1 MGTVTFLFT
10 DLVGSSRLWEEH
22 PEAMKGALARHD
34 VILRDAVE
42 GHGGQVVK
50 TTGDGLHAAFA
61 VAPDAAAAALDAQR
75 RLTGE
80 EWVLPELLKVRM
92 GLHTGVAEVRDGD
105 YYGTAVNRA
114 ARVAAVAHGGQIV
127 ASAATAD
134 LVRDD
139 LSPEVALIDLGEHRL
154 RDLGRPERIA
164 AVTHPDLPADFP
176 ALRSLDAYPGNLPVQ
191 RSSFVGRAEDLAGV
205 RGALEGSPVITLTGV
220 GGVGKTRLALQVA
233 ADVVARFPDGAWFV
247 DLGPVLDAG
256 YVAAALSASLLL
268 PERRRGT
275 LEESIVAALREKRL
289 LVVLDNCEHVIEAV
303 ADLVDTVVG
312 SCSGVS
318 VVATSREA
326 LGVEG
331 EDTYE
336 VRPLAMPAPGAEVP
350 SGTVLDNDA
359 IRLFAERARSVKR
372 GFALSPEN
380 APVVAEICRRL
391 DGIPLAIELAVARLK
406 MMAPAEVLVHLDER
420 FELLAGGRRTVLERH
435 QTLRGAIDWSYELLD
450 PAERLVFARL
460 AVFAGGFTLEAAQAV
475 AAGEGVEA
483 RDVLSHLGSLV
494 AKSMVDTDDTEAGTR
509 YRLLETLREYAWE
522 RLDELDDPSRV
533 HARHAAHFLALVET
547 VAPTLKGPD
556 DEAGIARLAA
566 DQDNVRAALGWARD
580 HDEPDTLVRLV
591 QGLGLYW
598 RHTHNYRETSQWT
611 QAALEHVGALAG
623 DARAELLAY
632 AGYGANYANRFDEAM
647 TLYQAS
653 LTCSRDAGLPPSP
666 LALTELGIAALVSN
680 HPEEAIAHAEE
691 ALAAAGAA
699 ADPYWE
705 AYAFQLLSLT
715 CSFGGDGERGR
726 STADEALARARRLG
740 NSFLIG
746 STFLAAGI
754 ARVTSE
760 PEVALE
766 LLEECAQ
773 FWPLSISNL
782 GHTYFFRGVAHL
794 RLGQPSAAAH
804 ALRAALPL
812 MQETG
817 SEFFTATVIA
827 TAAGLLARPAAG
839 DAVQLLNALDRFRVD
854 SGIAGAP
861 ADVEIQRR
869 SRARLEEAMAPDEF
883 AASWALGAELSVE
896 EAAALA
902 HDALGKLDA

>member
-42 GHGGQVVK
+42 GQGGRVVK

-61 VAPDAAAAALDAQR
+61 VAPDAVAAALDAQR

-80 EWVLPELLKVRM
+80 EWVLPEPLKVRM
-92 GLHTGVAEVRDGD
+92 GLHTGVAEVREGD

-139 LSPEVALIDLGEHRL
+139 LSPEIALIDLGEHRL
-154 RDLGRPERIA
+154 RDLGRPERIT
-164 AVTHPDLPADFP
+164 AVAHPDLPGNFP

-205 RGALEGSPVITLTGV
+205 RAALAGSPVLTLTGV

-233 ADVVARFPDGAWFV
+233 ADVVARFRDGAWFV
-247 DLGPVLDAG
+247 DLGPVLDAE
-256 YVAAALSASLLL
+256 YVAAALSASLVL
-268 PERRRGT
+268 PERRRDT
-275 LEESIVAALREKRL
+275 LEESIVVALREKRL

-312 SCSGVS
+312 SCPGVS
-318 VVATSREA
+318 VLATSREA

-336 VRPLAMPAPGAEVP
+336 VRPLVMPAGADAA
-350 SGTVLDNDA
+350 SGSMLDNDA

-380 APVVAEICRRL
+380 APVVAEICQRL

-406 MMAPAEVLVHLDER
+406 MMAPAEVLAHLDER
-420 FELLAGGRRTVLERH
+420 FELLAGGRRKVLERH

-450 PAERLVFARL
+450 PAERLLFARL

-475 AAGEGVEA
+475 VAGEGVA
-483 RDVLSHLGSLV
+483 PHDVLTQLGNLV
-494 AKSMVDTDDTEAGTR
+494 AKSMVDTDDTEGGTR
-509 YRLLETLREYAWE
+509 YRLLETLREYAGE

-533 HARHAAHFLALVET
+533 HARHALHFLAFVET

-556 DEAGIARLAA
+556 DAAGITRLAA

-580 HDEPDTLVRLV
+580 HDQPDTLVRLV
-591 QGLGLYW
+591 LGLGLYW
-598 RHTHNYRETSQWT
+598 HNTLNYREISQWT
-611 QAALEHVGALAG
+611 QAALEHVGALPG

-632 AGYGANYANRFDEAM
+632 AAVGANYTNRFDDAM
-647 TLYQAS
+647 TLLQAS

-666 LALTELGIAALVSN
+666 LALAYLGIAALVSN
-680 HPEEAIAHAEE
+680 HPEDAIAHAEE
-691 ALAAAGAA
+691 ALAAARAA

-705 AYAFQLLSLT
+705 AYALQLLSRT
-715 CSFGGDGERGR
+715 CSHSGDGERGR

-740 NSFLIG
+740 NRHLIG
-746 STFLAAGI
+746 SALLAAGF

-773 FWPLSISNL
+773 LRPPAPQAGALHRL
-782 GHTYFFRGVAHL
+782 RGIAHL
-794 RLGQPSAAAH
+794 RLGQPSEAAH
-804 ALRAALPL
+804 ALQAALPP
-812 MQETG
+812 MQESGTD
-817 SEFFTATVIA
+817 FVTATVIG

-839 DAVQLLNALDRFRVD
+839 EAVQLLSALDRFQAD
-854 SGIAGAP
+854 SGMAGAP
-861 ADVEIQRR
+861 ADLETQRR
-869 SRARLEEAMAPDEF
+869 TRARLEEAMAPDEF
-883 AASWALGAELSVE
+883 ADSWARGAELSVE
-896 EAAALA
+896 DAAALA